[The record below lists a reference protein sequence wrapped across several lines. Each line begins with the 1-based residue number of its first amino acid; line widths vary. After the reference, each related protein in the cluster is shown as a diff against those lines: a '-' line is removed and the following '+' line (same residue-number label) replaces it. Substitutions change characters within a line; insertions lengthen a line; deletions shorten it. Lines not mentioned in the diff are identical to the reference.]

1 MIVSPGTQIAS
12 DANPGDNRSRRQF
25 GRLLHMLIALLER
38 IENLVL
44 HHPRRVI
51 VVALAAVVAALYL
64 GAGIELRTSRSELV
78 SADDPEQLRWNR
90 LREEISGPDPLII
103 ALEPAD
109 RGAVELDRLQQ
120 AAAALAAELELL
132 PEVDHTFFHLD
143 MEWLADQALYLAPA
157 EQLTKATEQVVD
169 LLADPAGSM
178 VLTDF
183 AALNERIAARIRS
196 SLASGAVLPSSAA
209 AQEARRLEA
218 LIRAQRRFFE
228 DPEAFVEG
236 LSTSLPALAGT
247 LAASALTDDGYLST
261 RDQRMLFVLVSPTDA
276 DAELAKQRRFVAAV
290 RSVATPL
297 LARHRVAYG
306 LTGAAAMTVEEMEA
320 IRSDGPK
327 TSALAIVGVGVLAML
342 AFRRRRHAL
351 IGLLV
356 LAIGVV
362 WSIGAVRL
370 EIGYLNMIT
379 TALIPILVGVGIDFA
394 VHPISQYEIERS
406 GAGDRKSAVRA
417 AFRKTSAAVVVSA
430 LTTAAAFFSFTFM
443 QFRGFAE
450 LGIVA
455 GGGVLLCLIAA
466 LFVLPALLVLGGT
479 AASARAAPLDRA
491 WSAGADVLVRRPRT
505 VVVAAVALTVASA
518 WAGRGVGLET
528 SLLELLPAGAE
539 SLRYLQVVSE
549 ETPLSAYVNL
559 VATDDLKRLRELEE
573 RAGSA
578 KAIARFESILQF
590 LPGDPVA
597 STEAVAGTAAMLER
611 LQVSDA
617 PWTGSD
623 PILRSLRGLEA
634 ALEEAAEAAF
644 VSGLA
649 DLVGPLEAA
658 RTEAEATRH
667 LVTEAA
673 PVNDDRWAAG
683 QRDLRE
689 RLRTFLDRLR
699 IAATQPAPTIAT
711 LPADVRR
718 RFVTK
723 NGRFLGYVHPAES
736 IFDRPSLAAFN
747 AASYDLSEDA
757 IGFPILFAARSS
769 QITSGFATTFAVG
782 ALLVL
787 LILALDL
794 RNVAHIAL
802 ALVPVMLGVAWL
814 VGLMR
819 VLGLNFNLANLVAI
833 PLILGVG
840 IDNGVHMVHRFR
852 REGHAGITTVL
863 SHTGRAILVAS
874 LTTMVGFGSL
884 GLAAHRG
891 MASLGILLFL
901 GVGASMIAAIAV
913 LPNLLVTLG
922 LVARR

>member
-1 MIVSPGTQIAS
+1 
-12 DANPGDNRSRRQF
+12 
-25 GRLLHMLIALLER
+25 MLIAVLER

-44 HHPRRVI
+44 NHPRRVI
-51 VVALAAVVAALYL
+51 VVALIASAAALYL

-90 LREEISGPDPLII
+90 LREEISGPDPLIV

-109 RGAVELDRLQQ
+109 RGAVDIDRLQQ
-120 AAAALAAELELL
+120 ATTELATALELL
-132 PEVDHTFFHLD
+132 PEVNYTFFHLD
-143 MEWLADQALYLAPA
+143 MEWLADQALFLTPA

-178 VLTDF
+178 VLSDF
-183 AALNERIAARIRS
+183 TALNERFAARIRT
-196 SLASGAVLPSSAA
+196 SLASGGVLPASGA

-228 DPEAFVEG
+228 DPEAFVGE
-236 LSTSLPALAGT
+236 LPTSLPALAGA
-247 LAASALTDDGYLST
+247 LAGAAITDDGYLST
-261 RDQRMLFVLVSPTDA
+261 RDRRMLFVLVSPSDA
-276 DAELAKQRRFVAAV
+276 DAELAKQRRFVSAV

-306 LTGAAAMTVEEMEA
+306 LTGPAAMTVEEMAA

-327 TSALAIVGVGVLAML
+327 TSALAIAGVGLLAML

-351 IGLLV
+351 LGLVV
-356 LAIGVV
+356 LAIGVA

-379 TALIPILVGVGIDFA
+379 TALVPILVGVGIDFA

-406 GAGDRKSAVRA
+406 GTGDGKRAVRA

-443 QFRGFAE
+443 KFRGFAE

-466 LFVLPALLVLGGT
+466 LFVLPALLVLRGT
-479 AASARAAPLDRA
+479 AASPRDAPLDRA
-491 WSAGADVLVRRPRT
+491 WSAAAGVLVRRPRT
-505 VVVAAVALTVASA
+505 VVVAAVVLTVASA
-518 WAGRGVGLET
+518 WAGRGVRLET

-559 VATDDLKRLRELEE
+559 VATDDIERLREFEE
-573 RAGSA
+573 RAGGA

-597 STEAVAGTAAMLER
+597 STEAVARTAATLER

-617 PWTGSD
+617 AWTGSD
-623 PILRSLRGLEA
+623 PILRSLGSLES
-634 ALEEAAEAAF
+634 ALEDAAEAAF
-644 VSGLA
+644 ITGLA
-649 DLVGPLEAA
+649 DLVEPLEAA
-658 RTEAEATRH
+658 RTEAAATRR
-667 LVTEAA
+667 LVAESTPA
-673 PVNDDRWAAG
+673 NDDRWLAG

-689 RLRTFLDRLR
+689 RLRTLVGRLR
-699 IAATQPAPTIAT
+699 IAASQPAPTIAT
-711 LPADVRR
+711 LPSDLRR
-718 RFVTK
+718 RFITK

-736 IFDRPSLAAFN
+736 IFDRQSLAEFN
-747 AASYDLSEDA
+747 AASYELSEDA
-757 IGFPILFAARSS
+757 IGFPVLFATRSS
-769 QITSGFATTFAVG
+769 QITAGFATTFTVG
-782 ALLVL
+782 VLLVL

-802 ALVPVMLGVAWL
+802 ALVPVLVGVAWL

-852 REGHAGITTVL
+852 LEGHAGITTLL

-891 MASLGILLFL
+891 MASLGILLLL